1 MEIVIAIPVSEGEKM
16 IIIYIM
22 YEMKQWIRKLVSCVH
37 DCSLEI
43 QNIEWL
49 NFGITTLLKSCVNK
63 YNLSQQVTHHCVVD
77 DVLRTDNSISMLY
90 RSF

>member
-37 DCSLEI
+37 DCLLEI

-49 NFGITTLLKSCVNK
+49 NFGITTP
-63 YNLSQQVTHHCVVD
+63 Y
-77 DVLRTDNSISMLY
+77 
-90 RSF
+90 